1 MWTRK
6 ELKREGR
13 KNLKKNYGAMV
24 LAGVVL
30 LVIAAEGPAGG
41 DSLLTIYDAGAIQQV
56 QEGINI
62 RDGEATA
69 YDGLRGES
77 GDSRLTENMDEATKG
92 AIASVLRGISRGTET
107 IQHTVSTFDN
117 FLLDHDILNGV
128 VSVIAALVSLMYT
141 IFIQN
146 LLKVGGRRFFLENR
160 LYHDTSIWRIL
171 YVYKERAVKNVAWIM
186 FLRMVFLALWLF
198 TIVGFFIKYYE
209 YKMLFSILAENPNIG
224 RKEAFDLTKAM
235 TKGYKWKMFLLDL
248 SFIGWMI
255 LSICTFQLLSV
266 FFINPYCR
274 ATEAELYVKQRAMV
288 KAEKLSY
295 YELLHDEYLV
305 FEPEERRVDIYP
317 TLELPK
323 EKEKTMKWD
332 RHYCFINLVL
342 LFFVIC
348 FIGWCWE
355 VFYEFVNHGILVN
368 RGTLHGPWL
377 PIYGT
382 GGVAILILL
391 RKLGKKPPA
400 LFLVTMVLCG
410 IIEYT
415 TAWYLETFRHM
426 KYWDYTGYFMNLN
439 GYICL
444 EGLLTFAIAGCFCVY
459 IVAPNMDD
467 IFNKIPLKV
476 RYAMGGMLAAVFCVD
491 VAYSHYYPN
500 TGEGITSRVE
510 DPAEG
515 AGNSRTEDDMTA
527 AVRLRQ

>member
-1 MWTRK
+1 MK
-6 ELKREGR
+6 GKVLEKGELLDTLYVLFKDLS
-13 KNLKKNYGAMV
+13 KKKIKNYLKDGGV
-24 LAGVVL
+24 LVNGKVVTKFNTPVKKDDIIEL
-30 LVIAAEGPAGG
+30 SKINKTHKKSNLDIIYEDEYFFVINKPAG
-41 DSLLTIYDAGAIQQV
+41 L
-56 QEGINI
+56 
-62 RDGEATA
+62 
-69 YDGLRGES
+69 
-77 GDSRLTENMDEATKG
+77 
-92 AIASVLRGISRGTET
+92 
-107 IQHTVSTFDN
+107 
-117 FLLDHDILNGV
+117 
-128 VSVIAALVSLMYT
+128 
-141 IFIQN
+141 
-146 LLKVGGRRFFLENR
+146 
-160 LYHDTSIWRIL
+160 
-171 YVYKERAVKNVAWIM
+171 
-186 FLRMVFLALWLF
+186 
-198 TIVGFFIKYYE
+198 
-209 YKMLFSILAENPNIG
+209 
-224 RKEAFDLTKAM
+224 
-235 TKGYKWKMFLLDL
+235 
-248 SFIGWMI
+248 
-255 LSICTFQLLSV
+255 LSIST
-266 FFINPYCR
+266 
-274 ATEAELYVKQRAMV
+274 T
-288 KAEKLSY
+288 
-295 YELLHDEYLV
+295 
-305 FEPEERRVDIYP
+305 
-317 TLELPK
+317 K